1 MTKYTNKIISPELK
15 SIFQNNDF
23 ILMTETWA
31 DEFSD
36 LSVDGFKLISLNRTE
51 RKLSAKRNS
60 GGIALYIRDSFHKY
74 CTLLEKSG
82 DDIICIKI
90 DKQIF
95 NLSNDLYVCL
105 CYIIPSGSSREAF
118 VDSDVLDRLSDFI
131 IKTANVTNDS
141 YNLLICGDLNSRIGS
156 EQDFVAF
163 DNSLA
168 KIIQLFYSFTAAF
181 KASQKLRKSRRY
193 WHLRISCRKASFSAE
208 LQKSQL

>member
-1 MTKYTNKIISPELK
+1 MPH
-15 SIFQNNDF
+15 
-23 ILMTETWA
+23 TWV

-36 LSVDGFKLISLNRTE
+36 LSVDGFKLFSLNGTK
-51 RKLSAKRNS
+51 RKQSAKRNS

-105 CYIIPSGSSREAF
+105 CYLIPSGSSREAF
-118 VDSDVLDRLSDFI
+118 VDSDFI
-131 IKTANVTNDS
+131 IKTANVTNES

-156 EQDFVAF
+156 EV
-163 DNSLA
+163 SKTL
-168 KIIQLFYSFTAAF
+168 
-181 KASQKLRKSRRY
+181 
-193 WHLRISCRKASFSAE
+193 
-208 LQKSQL
+208 